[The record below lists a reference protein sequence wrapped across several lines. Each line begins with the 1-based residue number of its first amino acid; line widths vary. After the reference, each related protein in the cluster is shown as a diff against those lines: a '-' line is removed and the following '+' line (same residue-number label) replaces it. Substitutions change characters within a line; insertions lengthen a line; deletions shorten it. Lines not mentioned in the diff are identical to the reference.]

1 MNYNTEFLPQR
12 FQAGKNTHPILVLCG
27 NFTELQQNIP
37 SLKAGLDIY
46 CSPKPII
53 QTTQTK

>member
-1 MNYNTEFLPQR
+1 MNYNTSFTTVFPGR
-12 FQAGKNTHPILVLCG
+12 KNTHPIFALCG

-37 SLKAGLDIY
+37 SFEASLDIF
-46 CSPKPII
+46 CSLKPII